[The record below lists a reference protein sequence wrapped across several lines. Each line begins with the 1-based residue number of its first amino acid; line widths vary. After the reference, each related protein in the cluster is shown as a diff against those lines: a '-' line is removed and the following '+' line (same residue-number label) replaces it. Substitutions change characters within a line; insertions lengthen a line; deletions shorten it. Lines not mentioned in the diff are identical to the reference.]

1 MPFILAIDDDP
12 EYLKDFSMALE
23 GKANFKA
30 FTGPCD
36 FEYNVKK
43 DDIEQANLII
53 VDYHFKIGTSI
64 DCNIAAYIRK
74 KLGFKG
80 KILLCSSHSDFKRD
94 NENVK
99 REFDG
104 VIHKGTFDWDSVFP
118 HL

>member
-36 FEYNVKK
+36 FELNVNK

-53 VDYHFKIGTSI
+53 VDYHFNIGTSI
-64 DCNIAAYIRK
+64 DCDIAAYIRK
-74 KLGFKG
+74 QLGFKG
-80 KILLCSSHSDFKRD
+80 KIILCSSCLDFKRD
-94 NENVK
+94 SENVK
-99 REFDG
+99 VAFDG
-104 VIHKGTFDWDSVFP
+104 IIPKETFNWESVHH